1 VRTMFGY
8 TERFVVFGVFGL
20 AMGLVAYWRFITFLS
35 FQPPKYAATNTN
47 IFMFVLGLLAGSAL
61 GWWFF
66 SHRISVILICGFF
79 GLLAN
84 SGMLWAYPGDRQEA
98 LKRIFPS

>member
-1 VRTMFGY
+1 MFGY